1 MWEGKGKVNP
11 KGLLPP
17 RASQP
22 LPPWYQAS
30 GPRCGQLPTFEE
42 AGRCSLCSE
51 DAAVTAG
58 YSGAGRGRASGIGF
72 RSQERA
78 SFVFRWSQPANCIG
92 PAWGRNRNR
101 TWSLGVRGRA
111 GLDLSASPWLFTL
124 GFSSSPPLR
133 LPLAS
138 GPRPHQW
145 SPPNHQVHVLEGCL
159 TPVAAQKR
167 CF

>member
-42 AGRCSLCSE
+42 AGRCRLRSE

-58 YSGAGRGRASGIGF
+58 YSGGGV
-72 RSQERA
+72 RA
-78 SFVFRWSQPANCIG
+78 SFRDWVQIPGKGLLCVPVES
-92 PAWGRNRNR
+92 
-101 TWSLGVRGRA
+101 A
-111 GLDLSASPWLFTL
+111 G
-124 GFSSSPPLR
+124 
-133 LPLAS
+133 
-138 GPRPHQW
+138 
-145 SPPNHQVHVLEGCL
+145 
-159 TPVAAQKR
+159 
-167 CF
+167 